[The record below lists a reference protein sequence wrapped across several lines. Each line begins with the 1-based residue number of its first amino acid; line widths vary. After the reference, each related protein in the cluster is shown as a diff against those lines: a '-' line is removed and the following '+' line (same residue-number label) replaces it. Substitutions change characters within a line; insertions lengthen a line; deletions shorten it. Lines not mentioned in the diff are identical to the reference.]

1 MLVLIGELWLTQ
13 SPFPDVLLDMA
24 NAAPAAISAC
34 VCEAEG
40 LVVLVLEVGTV
51 NDVLASDTLAWL
63 SRIADSLSP
72 LVRI

>member
-1 MLVLIGELWLTQ
+1 
-13 SPFPDVLLDMA
+13 MA